1 MDTSSAGGAIT
12 HITVAMR
19 EYDDS
24 SLRYTQIGRQRPA
37 RQAKP

>member
-1 MDTSSAGGAIT
+1 MDILKRGGAVT

-19 EYDDS
+19 ERDE
-24 SLRYTQIGRQRPA
+24 LHTQIGRQRPA